1 MVAITITGSATAG
14 EMLTLT
20 CRVTV
25 VEGLT
30 VQPDVEWADPGDG
43 PVIRDMN
50 NVTVGSVM
58 RSGSESTRVLEF
70 SPLRT
75 SHGGQYTCRATI
87 NVPLIN
93 ISDLSNSSSQDV
105 TVQSK
110 SIHNILY
117 EHIMGYV
124 QYTCV
129 QMHVH
134 I

>member
-1 MVAITITGSATAG
+1 
-14 EMLTLT
+14 MLTLT

-30 VQPDVEWADPGDG
+30 AQPDVVWADPGDG
-43 PVIRDMN
+43 AVISGMN
-50 NVTVGSVM
+50 DVTVGNVM
-58 RSGSESTRVLEF
+58 RSGRESTIGLKF

-105 TVQSK
+105 IVQSK
-110 SIHNILY
+110 FTHTNC
-117 EHIMGYV
+117 
-124 QYTCV
+124 T
-129 QMHVH
+129 
-134 I
+134 